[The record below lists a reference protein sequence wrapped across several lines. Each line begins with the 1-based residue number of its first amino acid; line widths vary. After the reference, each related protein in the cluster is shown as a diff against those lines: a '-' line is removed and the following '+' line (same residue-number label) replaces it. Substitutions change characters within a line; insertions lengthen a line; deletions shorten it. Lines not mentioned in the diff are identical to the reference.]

1 MSINVE
7 KVEQGDP
14 EAKRRSSETH
24 RVADIKEA
32 FQLLSRYV
40 DKGVDIIDFGYSSWT
55 RTIDEK
61 TGEKETIKEFRISYE
76 SSSILQEVVEWFK
89 KQLEK

>member
-32 FQLLSRYV
+32 FQLLSKYV
-40 DKGVDIIDFGYSSWT
+40 DKGVDIIDFSYSSWT
-55 RTIDEK
+55 RTDEK
-61 TGEKETIKEFRISYE
+61 TGEKEIIREFRISYE